1 MTPVRP
7 AKTFELAALH
17 FAVFCAALSPGSHS
31 RADQAGPVV
40 SSKTLDRT
48 AEPRS
53 KPHPPPGSDLTLSA
67 SGAVALDALTG
78 DLLYAKNPEA
88 RLYPASTTKIMTAL
102 IVIESGALQNEVEIT
117 KPDSL
122 VGESSLHLVP
132 GEKISREQ
140 MLYGLLLKS
149 ANDVAHALGRENA
162 GSVEAFALKMNT
174 RARELGCAS
183 THFMNPHGLHHP
195 EHYTCPRD
203 LGIIA
208 RAAMQQPLFRKIVS
222 TRESSW
228 SSAASGT
235 QTLWNHNHLLET
247 FPGCSGVKTGYT
259 SHAQQVLV
267 SAAVRDG
274 REVIGVVMHSQTP
287 EAWEDSERL
296 LERALAPKP
305 AAHRFE
311 SNSIDSP

>member
-1 MTPVRP
+1 MTPRRP
-7 AKTFELAALH
+7 AKTFGLTALH
-17 FAVFCAALSPGSHS
+17 FAVFCAALNTTSQSQT
-31 RADQAGPVV
+31 DQAVPVV
-40 SSKTLDRT
+40 SSKTHAR
-48 AEPRS
+48 AAGPRS
-53 KPHPPPGSDLTLSA
+53 KADASSGADLKLSA

-78 DLLYAKNPEA
+78 DPLYTKNPDA
-88 RLYPASTTKIMTAL
+88 RHYPASTTKIMTAL
-102 IVIESGALQNEVEIT
+102 IVIESGSLQTAIEIT

-132 GEKISREQ
+132 GEKLSREQ

-162 GSVEAFALKMNT
+162 GSVESFVVKMNT

-203 LGIIA
+203 LGIIT

-259 SHAQQVLV
+259 SHAQQVLI